1 METPIR
7 LQPRYSPP
15 SCLLLP
21 DLNVR
26 FLPWEA
32 LLLVSRGTVR
42 KMKLVFK
49 GHWPLRVIPRSP
61 LQGETRAQDRG
72 RCVGGSPYECPA
84 SLGST
89 PSRHLTHQHGRTA
102 NHRKP
107 DTGNLKGEKGTLLQ
121 SEVENKSHKGSSGS
135 W

>member
-1 METPIR
+1 M
-7 LQPRYSPP
+7 
-15 SCLLLP
+15 
-21 DLNVR
+21 
-26 FLPWEA
+26 
-32 LLLVSRGTVR
+32 R

-84 SLGST
+84 SLGPT
-89 PSRHLTHQHGRTA
+89 PSRHLTHQHDQLQTTGSL
-102 NHRKP
+102 
-107 DTGNLKGEKGTLLQ
+107 DTGNLKGEKRTLLQ
-121 SEVENKSHKGSSGS
+121 SEVENKSQKGSSGS